1 MKKQRGRNTK
11 YPETI
16 ETWKLGEK
24 VPSWLSN
31 VCAVKEVDKGGNIK
45 LDMRETDGGGYELIA
60 SGVNQILVKVK
71 GSDDYV
77 CFGDSRV
84 FTLTQK
90 QIELLYD

>member
-1 MKKQRGRNTK
+1 MKKQRGRNNK

-16 ETWKLGEK
+16 ETWRLGEK

-31 VCAVKEVDKGGNIK
+31 VCAVKEVDGRNGDMK
-45 LDMRETDGGGYELIA
+45 LDIRETDEGYELIA
-60 SGVNQILVKVK
+60 SGVNQILVKVSSK
-71 GSDDYV
+71 EDYI

-84 FTLTQK
+84 FSLTPK